1 MVDWKENPVTG
12 QVFSAK
18 IKNIPG
24 FENKNKPLFKSRA
37 KSIAP
42 ISSPKYSPEYLNLL
56 KSAINDDGPSK
67 SVKTEKKFPKNYE
80 ISEKTM
86 GRWKNGGG

>member
-1 MVDWKENPVTG
+1 M
-12 QVFSAK
+12 
-18 IKNIPG
+18 
-24 FENKNKPLFKSRA
+24 FKSRA

-56 KSAINDDGPSK
+56 KSAINDEGPHT
-67 SVKTEKKFPKNYE
+67 VKKAAKKASKNYE

-86 GRWKNGGG
+86 GRWKNGSGKDDDD